1 MTRTS
6 NQSVVDHVA
15 TAAAAW
21 GDEAPDWVIALA
33 EACNATSLTQ
43 AGRRIS
49 YSASSISQVLS
60 RTYRA
65 DTRRI
70 EEMVRGAL
78 MAATVTCPELGEM
91 ARHVCLEWQKR
102 PYTDASAMHIRMWR
116 ACQKCPLATRRHR
129 EDAA

>member
-1 MTRTS
+1 MKRTS
-6 NQSVVDHVA
+6 NQPTVDHVA
-15 TAAAAW
+15 KATEAW
-21 GDEAPDWVIALA
+21 NGEAPDWVIALA
-33 EACNATSLTQ
+33 EAVNATSLSR
-43 AGRRIS
+43 AGKQIS

-65 DTRRI
+65 DTGRM
-70 EEMVRGAL
+70 EEMVRGAF

-91 ARHVCLEWQKR
+91 ARHGCLEWQKR

-116 ACQKCPLATRRHR
+116 ACQTCPLASRRSR